1 MITVSMPRWFW
12 IVLCLLPAWVFFV
25 GCGLAVFGI
34 PGKPRSNDYGE
45 R

>member
-12 IVLCLLPAWVFFV
+12 LVLCLLPAWVFFV
-25 GCGLAVFGI
+25 GCGLAVFGL
-34 PGKPRSNDYGE
+34 PRRNDYGE